1 MQRKRP
7 LSFSPSPGG
16 QAPLPFGTPRLLPT
30 GTWMLS
36 LGLHHPP
43 CIRTVECSRCQRCS
57 LWVAQWR
64 HQCGRHSGPCK
75 SSAPPGSLGCSE
87 KPLAMAHAR
96 LTGHLGS
103 WAQQRSK
110 RAVHPPYLPGQEVL
124 LSKVTSQAALLV
136 RLLVC

>member
-1 MQRKRP
+1 MSEVLTLGSTVAASVRKALWSLQE
-7 LSFSPSPGG
+7 LS
-16 QAPLPFGTPRLLPT
+16 
-30 GTWMLS
+30 
-36 LGLHHPP
+36 
-43 CIRTVECSRCQRCS
+43 
-57 LWVAQWR
+57 
-64 HQCGRHSGPCK
+64 
-75 SSAPPGSLGCSE
+75 PPGSLGCSE
-87 KPLAMAHAR
+87 KPLATAHAR